1 MAPVEVVAPKAVHR
15 AQDGVDLRA
24 GEQFAGRSGSRRR
37 EQASA
42 AVFRQPCYPVE
53 AWGVA
58 RHSRRRLRKWP
69 GNYEKLA
76 SSGCPSV
83 WMKTTLDKPYSPCS
97 EGYSR
102 V

>member
-42 AVFRQPCYPVE
+42 AVFRQVVE
-53 AWGVA
+53 GFRAK
-58 RHSRRRLRKWP
+58 SRIRT
-69 GNYEKLA
+69 LA
-76 SSGCPSV
+76 ADLG
-83 WMKTTLDKPYSPCS
+83 
-97 EGYSR
+97 
-102 V
+102 